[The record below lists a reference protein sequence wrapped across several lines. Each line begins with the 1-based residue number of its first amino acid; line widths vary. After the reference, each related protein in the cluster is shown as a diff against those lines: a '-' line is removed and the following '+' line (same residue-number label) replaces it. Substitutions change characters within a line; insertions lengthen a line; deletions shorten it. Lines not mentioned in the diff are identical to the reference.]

1 MNLSDFLVK
10 YLDDEGVNSIS
21 ARLGLKVT
29 GSKEEIVS
37 AIIKKLDEV
46 STMDKAEN
54 AMEIVF
60 DYAFELEDAV
70 IKKAI
75 QDEKLDP
82 AGSKMALLNRVMAS
96 IAWPSAIE
104 VQVSKEVKL
113 SGTSVSSI
121 RL

>member
-10 YLDDEGVNSIS
+10 YFDEDGVGSIS
-21 ARLGLKVT
+21 RRLGLKVS
-29 GSKEEIVS
+29 GSKEEIVL

-54 AMEIVF
+54 AMEVVF
-60 DYAFELEDAV
+60 DYAFELEDIV
-70 IKKAI
+70 IKRAI

-82 AGSKMALLNRVMAS
+82 AGSKIALLNRVMAS

-104 VQVSKEVKL
+104 AQVSKDVKL
-113 SGTSVSSI
+113 SGTSVGNI
-121 RL
+121 QF